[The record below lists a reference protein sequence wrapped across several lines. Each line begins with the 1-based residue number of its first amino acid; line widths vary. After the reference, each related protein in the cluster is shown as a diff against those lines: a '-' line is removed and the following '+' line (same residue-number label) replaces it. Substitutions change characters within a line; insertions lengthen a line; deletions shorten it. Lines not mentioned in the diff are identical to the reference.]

1 MWGTILMPTYTFK
14 NKETGEVTE
23 RILKMS
29 EFDSF
34 KLDNP
39 LLETVISGGAL
50 CDTLSLGD
58 GLLKGNNAAFKEV
71 LQKIDQR
78 TAGSCLKYTTNI

>member
-1 MWGTILMPTYTFK
+1 MPTYSFK
-14 NKETGEVTE
+14 DKETGDITE
-23 RILKMS
+23 RIMKMS
-29 EFDSF
+29 ELDSY
-34 KLDNP
+34 KEEHP
-39 LLETVISGGAL
+39 ELELVISGGSL

>member
-1 MWGTILMPTYTFK
+1 MPTYTFK

-23 RILKMS
+23 RIMKMS

-34 KLDNP
+34 RLDNP
-39 LLETVISGGAL
+39 FLETVISGGSL
-50 CDTLSLGD
+50 CDTLRLGE
-58 GLLKGNNAAFKEV
+58 GLLKGKNAGFKEV

-78 TAGSCLKYTTNI
+78 TAGSCLKYTTDI